1 MTAIGIDLGT
11 TNSCVAVYRNN
22 RVEIIANDQGSR
34 VTPSWISFTDSQK
47 LVGEAAKEE
56 ASMNCENTLF
66 QIKRLIGRKFNDP
79 TVQEDMKLWGF
90 RIVEVGD
97 RPKLQVTYKDEVKT
111 FFPEEI
117 SAMVLTELKEAAEA
131 YMGEKITDAV
141 ITVPAYFNDAQRTA
155 TRDAG
160 RIAGLNVLSMI
171 NEPTAAAIAYGLDN
185 KSNEERTVLIFDLGG
200 GTFDVTIATI
210 EEQIFDV
217 KATGGNTHLGGEDFD
232 YRMVDHFVE
241 EFGDKHGVDMSTNK
255 RAVSRLRVACEAAKR
270 KLSVSTSAKIQLDGL
285 FMGLDFRSN
294 ISQAKFEA
302 MNADLFDSTLT
313 AVKTVLSDAK
323 VNKNQIDDIV
333 LVGGSTRIPK
343 IRKLLQDF
351 FEGKEICRK
360 INPDEA
366 VAYGAAALA
375 KNISSGGS
383 EVKERFQL
391 LDVTPLSIGT
401 DVGVSDMFV
410 VIPRNTKIPTRMT
423 QNFITSADNQTAL
436 SFKVYEGE
444 RPCIHDNHHLGTFVL
459 RGITPAPRGVASVQS
474 VFEIDRSGILIVTAY
489 DPKSGSEN
497 KIKIT
502 NDEKLMA
509 KDEIEKMIAA
519 AEKFR
524 IEDVEWKEKSAAKNE
539 LEDLVYK
546 IKQIV
551 QKDTT
556 SVSPGDQEKI
566 LQKSQAAMDWVKAY
580 KKIESQSIRQRT
592 NELKDVLNRMHEI
605 STD

>member
-1 MTAIGIDLGT
+1 MAAIGIDLGT
-11 TNSCVAVYRNN
+11 TNSCVAVYRNK

-34 VTPSWISFTDSQK
+34 ITPSWVSFTDSQK

-79 TVQEDMKLWGF
+79 TVQKDMKRWGF
-90 RIVEVGD
+90 EIVKDGD
-97 RPKLQVTYKDEVKT
+97 RPKLQVTYKEEVKT

-117 SAMVLTELKEAAEA
+117 SAMILAELKEAAEA
-131 YMGEKITDAV
+131 YMGGKITDAV

-185 KSNEERTVLIFDLGG
+185 KSNDERTVLIFDLGG

-232 YRMVDHFVE
+232 NRMVDHFIK
-241 EFGDKHGVDMSTNK
+241 EFSVKHGVDMSSNK

-270 KLSVSTSAKIQLDGL
+270 KLSVSTNAKVQLDGL
-285 FMGLDFRSN
+285 FMGLDFKSN

-302 MNADLFDSTLT
+302 MNADLFDSTLDT
-313 AVKTVLSDAK
+313 VKNVLSDAK
-323 VNKNQIDDIV
+323 MNKKQIDDIV

-343 IRKLLQDF
+343 IRQLLQDF
-351 FEGKEICRK
+351 FEGKEICRT

-375 KNISSGGS
+375 ENIRSGGS
-383 EVKERFQL
+383 ETKERFQL
-391 LDVTPLSIGT
+391 MDVTPLSVGT
-401 DVGVSDMFV
+401 DVRETDMFI
-410 VIPRNTKIPTRMT
+410 VIPRNTKIPTRKT
-423 QNFITSADNQTAL
+423 ESFITSSDNQTAL
-436 SFKVYEGE
+436 NFKVYEGE

-459 RGITPAPRGVASVQS
+459 RGIPPAPKGVASVQS
-474 VFEIDRSGILIVTAY
+474 VFEIDRSGILTVTAY
-489 DPKSGSEN
+489 DPISGSEN

-502 NDEKLMA
+502 NDEKQM
-509 KDEIEKMIAA
+509 
-519 AEKFR
+519 
-524 IEDVEWKEKSAAKNE
+524 AKNE
-539 LEDLVYK
+539 IDK
-546 IKQIV
+546 
-551 QKDTT
+551 
-556 SVSPGDQEKI
+556 
-566 LQKSQAAMDWVKAY
+566 M
-580 KKIESQSIRQRT
+580 
-592 NELKDVLNRMHEI
+592 VL
-605 STD
+605 

>member
-1 MTAIGIDLGT
+1 MAAIGIDLGT

-34 VTPSWISFTDSQK
+34 ITPSWVSFTDSQK

-79 TVQEDMKLWGF
+79 TVQKDRKRWGF
-90 RIVEVGD
+90 GIVKDGD
-97 RPKLQVTYKDEVKT
+97 RPKLQVTYKEGVKT

-117 SAMVLTELKEAAEA
+117 SAMILAELKEAAKA
-131 YMGEKITDAV
+131 FMGEEITDAV

-185 KSNEERTVLIFDLGG
+185 KSNDERTVLIFDLGG

-232 YRMVDHFVE
+232 NRMVDHFIE
-241 EFGDKHGVDMSTNK
+241 EFSKKHGVDISSNK
-255 RAVSRLRVACEAAKR
+255 RAISRLRVACEAAKR
-270 KLSVSTSAKIQLDGL
+270 KLSVSTNAKVQLDGL
-285 FMGLDFRSN
+285 FMGLDFKSN
-294 ISQAKFEA
+294 ISQAKFDA
-302 MNADLFDSTLT
+302 MNEDLFDSTLD

-323 VNKNQIDDIV
+323 MDKKQIDDIV

-343 IRKLLQDF
+343 IRQLLQDF
-351 FEGKEICRK
+351 FDGKEICRT

-375 KNISSGGS
+375 ENIRSGGS
-383 EVKERFQL
+383 ETKERLQL

-401 DVGVSDMFV
+401 DVRESDMCV
-410 VIPRNTKIPTRMT
+410 IIPRNTKIPTRKMGSFT
-423 QNFITSADNQTAL
+423 TSRDNQTAL
-436 SFKVYEGE
+436 NFEVYEGE

-459 RGITPAPRGVASVQS
+459 EGIPPAPKGVATVIS
-474 VFEIDRSGILIVTAY
+474 VFEIDRSGILTVTAY
-489 DPKSGSEN
+489 DSISGSEN

-502 NDEKLMA
+502 NDEKQMA
-509 KDEIEKMIAA
+509 KNEIEKMIAA
-519 AEKFR
+519 AEKFK
-524 IEDVEWKEKSAAKNE
+524 IEDMEWKEKSAAKNE

-546 IKQIV
+546 IKQKV
-551 QKDTT
+551 QKDT
-556 SVSPGDQEKI
+556 SVSHGDQKKI
-566 LQKSQAAMDWVKAY
+566 LLKSQATMDWVKTN
-580 KKIESQSIRQRT
+580 KKTESKSIRQKT
-592 NELKDVLNRMHEI
+592 KELRDLFNRMI
-605 STD
+605 GFSSD